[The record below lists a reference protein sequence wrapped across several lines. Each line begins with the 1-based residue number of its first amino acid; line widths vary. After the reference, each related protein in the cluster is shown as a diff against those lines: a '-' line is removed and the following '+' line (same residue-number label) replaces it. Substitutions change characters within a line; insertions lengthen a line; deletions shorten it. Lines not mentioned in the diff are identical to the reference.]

1 MTTAITRTLTALAA
15 GALLLTG
22 CDRSGNDEPTAD
34 APPAPP
40 STTSTPDPDPD
51 PDADP
56 QTLDG
61 DTAAELYVAWR
72 EAVYALPPT
81 EPEALDIEAATD
93 GIALPDS
100 AAADWVTAELQLA
113 RDRGVITR
121 GTVHAEAIAPVEIVD
136 DLATVTICSSADAR
150 ITDTASGD
158 VASDEVVDTT
168 YTRFDVSYR
177 LAGDRWLVEGADRS
191 SERACVPPSVEGA
204 ITARWAT
211 FEEAWYERDRQ
222 GGGEDLGRLAEVVT
236 DDFADTL
243 RELPA
248 RDPVLDPDPF
258 TDFEAFAAT
267 RATATGHA
275 CRSGSRQTIEW
286 MLVDGQWR
294 VDFAGRTGEE
304 STPCP

>member
-1 MTTAITRTLTALAA
+1 MTTAITRTLAALVA

-22 CDRSGNDEPTAD
+22 CDGSGNDEPTAD
-34 APPAPP
+34 ASPAPP

-51 PDADP
+51 PDSDS

-93 GIALPDS
+93 GIVVPDS
-100 AAADWVTAELQLA
+100 PAADWVTAELELA

-121 GTVHAEAIAPVEIVD
+121 GTVHAEAITPVAIVD

-150 ITDTASGD
+150 ITDTTTGD
-158 VASDEVVDTT
+158 VASDEAVDAT

-177 LAGDRWLVEGADRS
+177 RAGDSWLLEGADRS
-191 SERACVPPSVEGA
+191 TERACVPPSVEGA
-204 ITARWAT
+204 ITARWAA

-222 GGGEDLGRLAEVVT
+222 GGGDDLGRLTEVVT

-248 RDPVLDPDPF
+248 RDPVPDPDPF
-258 TDFEAFAAT
+258 TDFEPFVAT
-267 RATATGHA
+267 RTNATGHA
-275 CRSGSRQTIEW
+275 CRSGGRQTIEW
-286 MLVDGQWR
+286 VLVDGQWR
-294 VDFAGRTGEE
+294 VDFAGREGEE